1 MEPDEGQVIVGGRD
15 ICSLSKR
22 ELGEVRSRVS
32 YLFQGVALFDSLS
45 VFDNVALPLREKT
58 TMSESD
64 IYKQVMDHLDMV
76 SMAHAVN
83 KYPSELS
90 GGMQKR
96 VGLARALQRNP
107 DVVLF
112 DEPTTG
118 LDPETTFNIYNL
130 FRDTQ
135 KMLGYTALIVSHD
148 IPKVFRIADEI
159 AVLSDGFI
167 KQVPI
172 PQKGEVSSDP
182 WLEKM
187 MTLETDSLKG
197 VLF

>member
-1 MEPDEGQVIVGGRD
+1 
-15 ICSLSKR
+15 
-22 ELGEVRSRVS
+22 
-32 YLFQGVALFDSLS
+32 
-45 VFDNVALPLREKT
+45 
-58 TMSESD
+58 
-64 IYKQVMDHLDMV
+64 
-76 SMAHAVN
+76 MAHAVN